1 MGDHVSDRFF
11 RNINYSS
18 VNEDWRTELAGL
30 QLSPGSRVLC
40 VTGSGDRPLDLLA
53 AAAVEVIAID
63 RSEAQNALLQLK
75 AVAIRDM
82 PFDEYSRFIG
92 LHEAEGRWR
101 ESVLRRLMPG
111 LPSQVSEFWMARLR
125 HVRRGV
131 IYCGRFE
138 RHMRRVSRI
147 GRFLRPRAIRTL
159 FSFTRLENQQRFM
172 TESWDRPH
180 WRAAYRLILS
190 PVVSRLVFRD
200 PAYYGYAAVPVGA
213 TIYDRMN
220 RGLSRYLG
228 RESFMASL
236 ALRGRLSDHDL
247 PPYLTSN
254 GCAAIRDRLHL
265 LSVVTADIVEYLELA
280 PRRSFTHFSLSD
292 VPSFLTESGFRRLL
306 SGVIRCA
313 KPKARVVLRQF
324 LTRYELPDELSGGI
338 VREPELEALLSV
350 EDRSFAYE
358 FLVGTVHHD
367 HR

>member
-1 MGDHVSDRFF
+1 MSDRFF
-11 RNINYSS
+11 RSINYSS

-30 QLSPGSRVLC
+30 KLSPGSRVLC

-53 AAAVEVIAID
+53 AAAVDVVAID
-63 RSEAQNALLQLK
+63 LSEAQNALLQLK
-75 AVAIRDM
+75 AVAIRDL

-92 LHEAEGRWR
+92 LHEAEASWR

-111 LPSQVSEFWMARLR
+111 LASGVSEFWMARLR

-138 RHMRRVSRI
+138 RYMRRVSRV
-147 GRFLRPRAIRTL
+147 GRFLRPRAIPTL
-159 FSFTRLENQQRFM
+159 FSFTSLEKQRQFL
-172 TESWDRPH
+172 TESWDRPY
-180 WRAAYRLILS
+180 WRAVYRLILS
-190 PVVSRLVFRD
+190 PIVTRLVFRD
-200 PAYYGYAAVPVGA
+200 PAYFEHTAVPVG
-213 TIYDRMN
+213 TTVYDRMI
-220 RGLSRYLG
+220 RGLTRYLA
-228 RESFMASL
+228 RDSFMVSL

-247 PPYLTSN
+247 PPYLTPN

-313 KPKARVVLRQF
+313 KPNARVVLRQF
-324 LTRYELPDELSGGI
+324 LTRYELPEELSDGI
-338 VREPELEALLSV
+338 VREPEVEALLSA